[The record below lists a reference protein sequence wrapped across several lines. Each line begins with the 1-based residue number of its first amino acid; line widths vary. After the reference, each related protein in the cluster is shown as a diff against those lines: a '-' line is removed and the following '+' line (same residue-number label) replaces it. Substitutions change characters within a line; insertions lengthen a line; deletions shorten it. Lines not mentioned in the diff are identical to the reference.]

1 MMEDVLSNALYA
13 IVLGAWLAYLVP
25 LAWRRF
31 ASDPQALDRA
41 ALRHPTVLA
50 PAAGAAAGGA
60 VSLIGLWH
68 GIAAGAAVFASARL
82 PIPRHAARGKAAGQ
96 PLELL
101 TK

>member
-1 MMEDVLSNALYA
+1 MTEDVLSNALYA
-13 IVLGAWLAYLVP
+13 VVLGAWLAYLVP

-50 PAAGAAAGGA
+50 LATAAAAGGA

-68 GIAAGAAVFASARL
+68 GIAAGAVVFAFARL
-82 PIPRHAARGKAAGQ
+82 AIPRHAAKQ
-96 PLELL
+96 LDSPWNS
-101 TK
+101 